1 MLCVRARSD
10 RELAGTVEERA
21 VESGNESAMWPQHWR
36 LTVLGG
42 ELDPLYDKE
51 RPFFVVEFVR
61 RRKVRDL
68 DPEEPLDVAPSEVEQ
83 AARREWLWVYG
94 DPRAMCESI
103 PALEERD
110 LDATD
115 VLLVSPPSLNRS
127 DAWRCERL
135 KAVFEL
141 DDDCGDESGWLYLVS
156 SGAIYGNIDGPALYI
171 SVNHARYVL
180 FRDPRTSSGPAHRYF
195 PLPKYQSIEAVA
207 HRNAHEEARLKG
219 ASAGS
224 IERLA

>member
-1 MLCVRARSD
+1 M
-10 RELAGTVEERA
+10 
-21 VESGNESAMWPQHWR
+21 ESGNVNAKRAQHWR
-36 LTVLGG
+36 LGVLGG
-42 ELDPLYDKE
+42 ELGRLYDKE
-51 RPFFVVEFVR
+51 QPFFVVEFVR
-61 RRKVRDL
+61 RRKVRDSE
-68 DPEEPLDVAPSEVEQ
+68 PEESLDMEPSECEQ
-83 AARREWLWVYG
+83 AARRDWLWVYD
-94 DPRAMCESI
+94 DPSTMCESI

-156 SGAIYGNIDGPALYI
+156 SGAIYGNIDGPSLYI

-180 FRDPRTSSGPAHRYF
+180 FRDPRTSPGPAHRYF
-195 PLPKYQSIEAVA
+195 PLPKHQSIEAVA
-207 HRNAHEEARLKG
+207 HRNAKAGARPKG
-219 ASAGS
+219 ASVGS
-224 IERLA
+224 TGRPGSWESLWNEA

>member
-1 MLCVRARSD
+1 MR
-10 RELAGTVEERA
+10 
-21 VESGNESAMWPQHWR
+21 PQHWR
-36 LTVLGG
+36 LEVLGG
-42 ELDPLYDKE
+42 ELGCLYDKE
-51 RPFFVVEFVR
+51 QPFFVVEFVR

-68 DPEEPLDVAPSEVEQ
+68 EPEELLDMVPSECEQ
-83 AARREWLWVYG
+83 AARRDWMWVYD
-94 DPRAMCESI
+94 DPRTMCESI
-103 PALEERD
+103 PALEARD

-141 DDDCGDESGWLYLVS
+141 DDDCGEESGWLYLVS

-219 ASAGS
+219 ASSGS
-224 IERLA
+224 TGRPGSWESLWSEA

>member
-1 MLCVRARSD
+1 METQS
-10 RELAGTVEERA
+10 EG
-21 VESGNESAMWPQHWR
+21 AMRPQHWR
-36 LTVLGG
+36 LEVLGG
-42 ELDPLYDKE
+42 ELDHLYDRE
-51 RPFFVVEFVR
+51 RPFFVVEYVR

-68 DPEEPLDVAPSEVEQ
+68 EPEESLDLVPTECGQ
-83 AARREWLWVYG
+83 AARREWLWVYE

-156 SGAIYGNIDGPALYI
+156 SGAIYGNIDGPSLYI

-195 PLPKYQSIEAVA
+195 PLPKCQSIEAVA
-207 HRNAHEEARLKG
+207 HRNAHEKDRLKG
-219 ASAGS
+219 ASVGS
-224 IERLA
+224 MSAWHAHDPDGRE